1 MKNKRYLAM
10 LCAVSL
16 CCMSFSGAVPAMA
29 EETVI
34 EEIQAAEEEAARR
47 KAAEEEAARKA
58 AEEEAARKA
67 AEEEAARKKAAEEE
81 AARKAAEE
89 EAARKAA
96 EEEAARKAAEEE
108 EAARKAAEEEALRK
122 AEADRKAAEEEAAR
136 RLEEEKKALQE
147 AEEQKKAGR
156 KPTPTPTAKPD
167 RDVDEEPTELPT
179 EEPTPAPTMTVRP
192 SESPSPAP
200 TDSASPAPTETVTPV
215 PSEDPTQEPTEQP
228 TEEPTEGPTAT
239 PLPPVTLS
247 AVTPSSDRVIPG
259 KKVSFSYTAQ
269 NAEIVTWSALR
280 SDGVYGGSGTAT
292 DGSFVWKPEVSGI
305 YTVTVNATAGELTV
319 SSSCQVT
326 VRRSALKVSAKGE
339 SEYAVSGQSEM
350 VFKVKISGGCEPY
363 SCDIVVNYKDTKIF
377 EAHEPMSEVVVQKQ
391 GYGKNVLEVVVTDAL
406 GETKRA
412 TASILSS
419 GEERNDHLPLPRLT
433 RDMTFAEKVVA
444 VAWSQVGY
452 REMQETFGYKEED
465 GTIQGWTYYGAWY
478 GMPYEEWCAMFV
490 SYCLRMSGI
499 HEGILPQSANCNRW
513 RWAVGAQY
521 IDDEDEYIPEPGDL
535 IFYHHDRVSHDPNF
549 PNHIGIVVDYDPEKD
564 IVYTVEGNS
573 NLEVRYHECPRD
585 YSAIVG
591 YVSMRYYMNRY
602 DQAYLNRLNDTL
614 AADLALIKGN
624 TEGAARNRAKM
635 AKAAH

>member
-34 EEIQAAEEEAARR
+34 EETQAAEEEAARR

-108 EAARKAAEEEALRK
+108 AARKAAEEEEEAARKAAEEEEAARKAAEEEARRK

-350 VFKVKISGGCEPY
+350 VFKLKISGGCEPY

-499 HEGILPQSANCNRW
+499 HEGILPQSP
-513 RWAVGAQY
+513 WARSTSTTRTSTS
-521 IDDEDEYIPEPGDL
+521 P
-535 IFYHHDRVSHDPNF
+535 S
-549 PNHIGIVVDYDPEKD
+549 
-564 IVYTVEGNS
+564 
-573 NLEVRYHECPRD
+573 
-585 YSAIVG
+585 
-591 YVSMRYYMNRY
+591 
-602 DQAYLNRLNDTL
+602 
-614 AADLALIKGN
+614 
-624 TEGAARNRAKM
+624 RAT
-635 AKAAH
+635 